1 VDAIAKMA
9 LDKAAQGNAQ
19 ARAAE
24 TRLQASLTRL
34 AEAIRRIDGATR
46 EASAVVTTIDDIAF
60 QTNLLALN
68 AAVEAAR
75 AGENGAG
82 FAVVAEEVRNLA
94 QRSSTEAKSSA
105 ELMATNTTL
114 VKQVL
119 DLAEETRREL
129 TAYLG
134 TQLPATLD
142 GLVDASRQV
151 TERITEVN
159 RSFEEQANSV
169 QQINQAVTDL
179 DRAVQDTASRA
190 EELATSSE
198 RLTDENRGLLEA
210 VDAIAAV
217 AGGQR

>member
-1 VDAIAKMA
+1 MDAIAKMA

-105 ELMATNTTL
+105 ELMATNSTL